1 MNDMARNTSRKAI
14 DKTGEQETEDE
25 IDRVVSNRND
35 AAVVAVAEVR
45 ICGDASGPSF
55 RFGDTGPRPDDNFG
69 Q

>member
-1 MNDMARNTSRKAI
+1 MARNTSRKAI

-35 AAVVAVAEVR
+35 VAVVAVAVAEVR
-45 ICGDASGPSF
+45 ICGDASGPRF